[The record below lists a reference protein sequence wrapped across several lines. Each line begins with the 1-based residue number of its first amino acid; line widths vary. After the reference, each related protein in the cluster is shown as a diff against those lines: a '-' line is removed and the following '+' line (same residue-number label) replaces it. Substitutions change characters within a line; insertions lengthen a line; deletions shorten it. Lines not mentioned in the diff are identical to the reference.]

1 MVAPFTPDYL
11 GTGLIVDIAPAVSA
25 VIAAASTEAARQAA
39 ELTGADPDP
48 GAHTAPDADAGP
60 GAVPNQPDVHADAKA
75 LATQLVRLRIEL
87 AAGLDPIDTVVVLR
101 RGEVTW
107 AAIAQ
112 AAGTS
117 RQAAHE
123 RWGRRVR
130 EEVDG
135 QDPDD

>member
-1 MVAPFTPDYL
+1 MAAPFTPDHL

-25 VIAAASTEAARQAA
+25 VVAAASAEAARCAA
-39 ELTGADPDP
+39 ELIGADPADP
-48 GAHTAPDADAGP
+48 TGTDPAT
-60 GAVPNQPDVHADAKA
+60 PDVHADAKA

-130 EEVDG
+130 EELDG
-135 QDPDD
+135 QDSDD